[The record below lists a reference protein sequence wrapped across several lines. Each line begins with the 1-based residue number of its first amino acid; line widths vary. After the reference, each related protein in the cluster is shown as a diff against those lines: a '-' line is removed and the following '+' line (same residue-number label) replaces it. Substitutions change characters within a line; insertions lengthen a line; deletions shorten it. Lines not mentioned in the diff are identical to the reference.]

1 MIAKK
6 VEVLALREFRPRTA
20 GGTDR
25 TDVEALR
32 RCTRRYG
39 SQREQFYLLI

>member
-1 MIAKK
+1 MIAKM
-6 VEVLALREFRPRTA
+6 VEVLALREFRPR
-20 GGTDR
+20 
-25 TDVEALR
+25 ALR